1 MNIVVVLSQG
11 LLSRIEVF
19 TSNLVLHLTT
29 LLYAYGVTRHKCRVA
44 INAALLRN
52 VKVTRL
58 TDVILIVCLLGCRPQ
73 GRQ

>member
-1 MNIVVVLSQG
+1 MNISVLSQG
-11 LLSRIEVF
+11 LLSRIVAF
-19 TSNLVLHLTT
+19 TSNHELHLTT
-29 LLYAYGVTRHKCRVA
+29 LLYAYGVTRHKYRVA